1 MFSNS
6 RQKGEAEVDS
16 DDDINEDNE
25 FWKESQKCQKTPILE
40 PIWKED
46 E

>member
-6 RQKGEAEVDS
+6 RQKGEAEDDS

-25 FWKESQKCQKTPILE
+25 FWKEFQKYQKTPILE